1 MSPRDVIAFIASIL
15 VSSFKGVGLG
25 PLPKHS
31 KSAKS
36 VPMRNLTATL
46 CLTFAV
52 ILGSAGMS
60 ESADFQEGL
69 TLYKSGVY
77 ATTLREW
84 KSIEKQR
91 GVIFIGGAS
100 AIEIDSKKIIENCWA
115 ISRKKLDTG
124 ITSKMIRGA
133 GDVIDCLEGAIVENM
148 IALVGVKRR
157 DEIKKRVDE
166 FSTAISNLHYPINNE
181 RKDCVP
187 NCGSLY
193 TVSSMGVIAGFL
205 EEMLKN
211 VVIARN
217 EYQL

>member
-1 MSPRDVIAFIASIL
+1 MSA
-15 VSSFKGVGLG
+15 
-25 PLPKHS
+25 
-31 KSAKS
+31 
-36 VPMRNLTATL
+36 
-46 CLTFAV
+46 
-52 ILGSAGMS
+52 
-60 ESADFQEGL
+60 SADFQEGL
-69 TLYKSGVY
+69 MLYKSGDY

-91 GVIFIGGAS
+91 SVIFIGGAS

-133 GDVIDCLEGAIVENM
+133 GEVIDCLEGAIVENM

-187 NCGSLY
+187 NCGTLY

-217 EYQL
+217 ENRL

>member
-1 MSPRDVIAFIASIL
+1 
-15 VSSFKGVGLG
+15 
-25 PLPKHS
+25 
-31 KSAKS
+31 
-36 VPMRNLTATL
+36 
-46 CLTFAV
+46 
-52 ILGSAGMS
+52 
-60 ESADFQEGL
+60 
-69 TLYKSGVY
+69 
-77 ATTLREW
+77 
-84 KSIEKQR
+84 
-91 GVIFIGGAS
+91 
-100 AIEIDSKKIIENCWA
+100 
-115 ISRKKLDTG
+115 
-124 ITSKMIRGA
+124 MIRGA

-217 EYQL
+217 ENQL